1 MLKNVLTMFGFML
14 YPNVDI
20 LLYNAV
26 DGMGGCR
33 NIEHVRNAYKFKNEL
48 KIKKINLPK
57 KNNKKGGKKNGSKN
71 STGHYKWC
79 NNHAYI

>member
-1 MLKNVLTMFGFML
+1 M
-14 YPNVDI
+14 

-48 KIKKINLPK
+48 KIKKD
-57 KNNKKGGKKNGSKN
+57 
-71 STGHYKWC
+71 
-79 NNHAYI
+79 